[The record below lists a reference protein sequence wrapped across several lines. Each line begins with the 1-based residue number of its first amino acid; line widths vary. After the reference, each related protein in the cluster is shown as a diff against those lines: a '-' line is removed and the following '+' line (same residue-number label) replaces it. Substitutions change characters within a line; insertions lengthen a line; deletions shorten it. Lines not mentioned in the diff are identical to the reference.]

1 MRKSQL
7 GLSIALMGLAGISS
21 AEDLLFADQEMPVV
35 FSATRLKQAIAD
47 APASITII
55 DRQMIEQTAVRELPE
70 LLNLVPGMVV
80 GYESGWDVFVGYH
93 GTSAV

>member
-35 FSATRLKQAIAD
+35 FSEKRLKKAIDD
-47 APASITII
+47 APA
-55 DRQMIEQTAVRELPE
+55 
-70 LLNLVPGMVV
+70 
-80 GYESGWDVFVGYH
+80 
-93 GTSAV
+93 

>member
-47 APASITII
+47 APASMTII
-55 DRQMIEQTAVRELPE
+55 DRQMIAQICRKRIA
-70 LLNLVPGMVV
+70 
-80 GYESGWDVFVGYH
+80 
-93 GTSAV
+93 